1 MKSKDVESIKCFF
14 VGSRVINEDDYPLLK
29 AVRQALSNLPLGS
42 KKVADAIDEQETDT
56 KRDSSTKK
64 KKSSN

>member
-1 MKSKDVESIKCFF
+1 
-14 VGSRVINEDDYPLLK
+14 VINEDDYPLLK